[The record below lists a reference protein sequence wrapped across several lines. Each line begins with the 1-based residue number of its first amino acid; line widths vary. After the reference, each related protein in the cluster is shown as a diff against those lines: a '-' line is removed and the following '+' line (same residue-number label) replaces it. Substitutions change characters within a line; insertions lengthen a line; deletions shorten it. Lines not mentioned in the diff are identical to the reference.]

1 MKATGTLLFTVLLFL
16 ISGCAGSGNAVFS
29 GRFEAEEV
37 DVSALGTGRI
47 VEIMVEEGTQ
57 VKKGEALLAV
67 DHELFSLQRDQARF
81 ALASLGE
88 KIKGLEKNLETAEV
102 NFERVSRLYQEGT
115 LSKARY
121 DEAENAYVGAKSA
134 LQGALMDAERLK
146 KEAAVLE
153 KQIRDSIVKAPREGM
168 VTEILYKEGE
178 YVRAGSIVLSL
189 ADLRTLDIRFY
200 VPEKDLEMIRVGAP
214 VEIIPD
220 AMPDAVYRGR
230 IMTVARE
237 SEFTPKNVQSK
248 DERVLLVYK
257 VEAEVENSDGKL
269 KTGMNGDIIIPVKA
283 EDDES
288 SH

>member
-1 MKATGTLLFTVLLFL
+1 MKATGILLFTALLFL

-29 GRFEAEEV
+29 GTFEAEEV

-57 VKKGEALLAV
+57 VRKGEALLAV
-67 DHELFSLQRDQARF
+67 DHELLSLQRDQARF

-230 IMTVARE
+230 ITTVARE

>member
-1 MKATGTLLFTVLLFL
+1 MKATGILLFTALLFL

-29 GRFEAEEV
+29 GTFEAEEV

-57 VKKGEALLAV
+57 VRKGEALLAV
-67 DHELFSLQRDQARF
+67 DHELLSLQRDQARF

-121 DEAENAYVGAKSA
+121 DETETAYVGAKSA

-153 KQIRDSIVKAPREGM
+153 KQIRDSIVKAPREGT

-230 IMTVARE
+230 ITTVARE

>member
-1 MKATGTLLFTVLLFL
+1 MKATGILLFTALLFL

-29 GRFEAEEV
+29 GTFEAEEV

-57 VKKGEALLAV
+57 VKKGEDLLAV
-67 DHELFSLQRDQARF
+67 DYELLSLQRDQARF

-134 LQGALMDAERLK
+134 FQGALMDAERLK

-153 KQIRDSIVKAPREGM
+153 KQIRDSIVKAPREGT

-230 IMTVARE
+230 ITTVARE

-269 KTGMNGDIIIPVKA
+269 KKGMNGDIIIPVKA

>member
-1 MKATGTLLFTVLLFL
+1 MKATGILLFTALLFL

-29 GRFEAEEV
+29 GTFEAEEV

-57 VKKGEALLAV
+57 VRKGEALLAV
-67 DHELFSLQRDQARF
+67 DHELLSLQRDQARF

-153 KQIRDSIVKAPREGM
+153 KQIRDSIVKAPREGT

-230 IMTVARE
+230 ITTVARE

>member
-1 MKATGTLLFTVLLFL
+1 MKATGILLFTALLFL

-57 VKKGEALLAV
+57 VRKGEALLAV
-67 DHELFSLQRDQARF
+67 DHELLSLQRDQARF

-153 KQIRDSIVKAPREGM
+153 KQIRDSIVKAPREGT

-230 IMTVARE
+230 ITTVARE